1 MLKIIAAKRLQL
13 KNEESKQPLLNQP
26 KTELV
31 KTVVKDR

>member
-1 MLKIIAAKRLQL
+1 MLKRIAAKQLQL
-13 KNEESKQPLLNQP
+13 NNEESKQPLLIQP